1 MRYEIPVQCPGWGAY
16 SENIYRRRIHSPPPV
31 WRSKPSRQERLRISI
46 WTELIW
52 SDLIWINKSI
62 EDDVVLDSAIWWKH
76 KLYSFG
82 LPTTSFSFPFLRI
95 PLFCWSTEDDNG
107 EGGEGGALY
116 TGVDST
122 TLFQRRTVMQHNEA
136 RSGGA
141 IYNLGYTEIE
151 SRGFMRAN
159 QALVSRHLLAA

>member
-1 MRYEIPVQCPGWGAY
+1 MRYPYNARGGALILKIYTGEGSTPLLYDVVNRVDRKGWEYLFGL
-16 SENIYRRRIHSPPPV
+16 N
-31 WRSKPSRQERLRISI
+31 
-46 WTELIW
+46 W